1 MILGPNIIGTA
12 LSPNITGRFS
22 ITTQNQ
28 NYGWLPIAYTEGC
41 FIKEQKG
48 KGTGVNSNSA
58 LAIEDSIV
66 AILRASSSNSI
77 YKNNAVVQPKSL
89 VLNHV
94 IKY

>member
-1 MILGPNIIGTA
+1 MILGPNI
-12 LSPNITGRFS
+12 TGKLS

-28 NYGWLPIAYTEGC
+28 KYGWLPIAYTEGC

-48 KGTGVNSNSA
+48 KGTGVNSNNA
-58 LAIEDSIV
+58 LAVEDSIV

-77 YKNNAVVQPKSL
+77 YKDKEVVQPKSL
-89 VLNHV
+89 VLNYV

>member
-1 MILGPNIIGTA
+1 MSFGSFVL
-12 LSPNITGRFS
+12 LPNITGKFS
-22 ITTQNQ
+22 ITTQNTS
-28 NYGWLPIAYTEGC
+28 YGWLPLAYTEGC

-77 YKNNAVVQPKSL
+77 YKDKEVVQPKSL
-89 VLNHV
+89 VLNYV

>member
-1 MILGPNIIGTA
+1 MSFDSFVL
-12 LSPNITGRFS
+12 LPNITGRFS

>member
-1 MILGPNIIGTA
+1 MSFGSFVL
-12 LSPNITGRFS
+12 LPNITGKFS
-22 ITTQNQ
+22 ITTQNIS
-28 NYGWLPIAYTEGC
+28 YGWLPLAYTEGC
-41 FIKEQKG
+41 FIKESKS

-58 LAIEDSIV
+58 IAIEDSLV

-89 VLNHV
+89 VLNYV